1 MKIKR
6 MISVCCAFCLL
17 LMSAFTN
24 VVNATGDVLTFTQTE
39 YEAILQHH
47 ASQPFSLEAETSL
60 NEDLQKL
67 EDHIIEMNE
76 KTDEELKYL
85 NYTDDQI
92 FAIRNYDGS
101 PEMLNRASAAVTGS
115 VWASNR
121 TYSNNKT
128 RVTISCTGTKN
139 GSFVLN
145 FQDNLAISLLGSS
158 ANFFP
163 SSSHM
168 TVRYSN
174 GTSVTATAREDD
186 SGVVFKFG
194 IPYMTSFSAN
204 YTGVADGDVR
214 VIRYGATY
222 GHNTKSIALDGIS
235 IDSDLTIGISFSFED
250 VCDKIFEYK
259 YTKEY

>member
-6 MISVCCAFCLL
+6 LISVCCSLCLL
-17 LMSAFTN
+17 LMSTIT
-24 VVNATGDVLTFTQTE
+24 VVNAAGNDVYSFTQTE

-47 ASQPFSLEAETSL
+47 TSQPYSLEAETSL
-60 NEDLQKL
+60 NEDLKKL
-67 EDHIIEMNE
+67 EDHVIKMNE

-92 FAIRNYDGS
+92 YAIRNYDGS
-101 PEMLNRASAAVTGS
+101 PEMLNRASAAVTAS
-115 VWASNR
+115 VWAGNR
-121 TYSNNKT
+121 IYSDNKT
-128 RVTISCTGTKN
+128 RVTIYVDGRKN

-163 SSSHM
+163 SSSKM

-174 GTSVTATAREDD
+174 GNSVTATANENDT
-186 SGVVFKFG
+186 GVVFRFG
-194 IPYMTSFSAN
+194 IPNMTGFSAS
-204 YTGVADGDVR
+204 YTGVADGNVR
-214 VIRYGATY
+214 VIRYGAAY
-222 GHNTKSIALDGIS
+222 GHNTMSISVDGIS
-235 IDSDLTIGISFSFED
+235 VDSDLTIGISFSFKSK
-250 VCDKIFEYK
+250 CDKIFEYR